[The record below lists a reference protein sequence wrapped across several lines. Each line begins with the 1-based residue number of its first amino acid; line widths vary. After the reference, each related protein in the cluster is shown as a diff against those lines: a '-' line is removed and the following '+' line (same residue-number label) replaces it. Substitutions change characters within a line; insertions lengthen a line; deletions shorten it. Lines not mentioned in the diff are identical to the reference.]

1 MTANDDRTVAY
12 PLAVGWVSRCHHRK
26 RRRRV
31 TTAPACHSTP
41 TENQNYETCAW
52 FGELAPGKA
61 RSGEKAQLT
70 SVSEQFEPRLNAAYS
85 RAHRNWLRARKE
97 LAKVQAAR
105 VAHGISCAQGI
116 QKIATASPLADL
128 SRVPALRRSKHMAKH
143 ALDLYE
149 NGKIEADI
157 FNTIRE
163 LENK

>member
-1 MTANDDRTVAY
+1 MSLPHPARLAELTFEAIESLQPVDDFEHWFVSQVAY
-12 PLAVGWVSRCHHRK
+12 AAW
-26 RRRRV
+26 
-31 TTAPACHSTP
+31 
-41 TENQNYETCAW
+41 EMETVRLNADN
-52 FGELAPGKA
+52 LDA
-61 RSGEKAQLT
+61 
-70 SVSEQFEPRLNAAYS
+70 EPRLNAAYS

-149 NGKIEADI
+149 NGKIEAEI
-157 FNTIRE
+157 FKTIRE